1 MKCYGAC
8 YGELASR
15 NMLRNISVYGAAV
28 QRDEAKRN
36 RAAAWLDVLTL
47 PSPTPEAQPYSE
59 MERSGIEL
67 LHGWTSPL
75 YRYSFAAVYFRMTAS
90 ATFIPSIAADV
101 IPPAYPA
108 PSPQG

>member
-15 NMLRNISVYGAAV
+15 NMLRNISIYGAAV

-36 RAAAWLDVLTL
+36 RAAAWLDAAVF

-59 MERSGIEL
+59 MERSRIEL
-67 LHGWTSPL
+67 LHGWTQPFSRSLLLLCSRILTYDRLSHLHPVH
-75 YRYSFAAVYFRMTAS
+75 RS
-90 ATFIPSIAADV
+90 
-101 IPPAYPA
+101 
-108 PSPQG
+108 